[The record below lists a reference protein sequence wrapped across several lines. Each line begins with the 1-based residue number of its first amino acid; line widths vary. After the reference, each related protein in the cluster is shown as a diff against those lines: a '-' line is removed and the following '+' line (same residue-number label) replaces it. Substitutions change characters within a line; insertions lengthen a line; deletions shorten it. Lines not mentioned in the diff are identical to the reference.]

1 LVGLTGSL
9 SATVTKLSGVFVRV
23 FVPLHLGL
31 RYKVTTNTG
40 LLGKSYPTMI
50 KGDQIL
56 SEINKYVPPPIN
68 FYQII
73 LIDEGVVN
81 ETAKTYGYVKE
92 VIKHNRL
99 GDYTIIA
106 ACWQVDLFKP
116 LQEAHYTNA
125 ISGSLYLIK
134 Q

>member
-1 LVGLTGSL
+1 
-9 SATVTKLSGVFVRV
+9 
-23 FVPLHLGL
+23 
-31 RYKVTTNTG
+31 
-40 LLGKSYPTMI
+40 MI